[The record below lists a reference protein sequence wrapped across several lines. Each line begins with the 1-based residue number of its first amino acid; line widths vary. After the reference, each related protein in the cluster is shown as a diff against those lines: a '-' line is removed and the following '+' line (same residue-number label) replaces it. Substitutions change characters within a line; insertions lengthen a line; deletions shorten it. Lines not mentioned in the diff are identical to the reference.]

1 MIEINDVA
9 CLLKTARWVKYM
21 LRLKIFHLLPR
32 VVDHGKCGDKRALQ
46 FQKWL
51 VCQRGENPR
60 RQRDDDGLFI
70 GEISSPLSFW
80 IVVVDIVSSPA
91 RLSARAFE
99 GSQRATD
106 NR

>member
-1 MIEINDVA
+1 MLVENNT
-9 CLLKTARWVKYM
+9 LHGVKYM
-21 LRLKIFHLLPR
+21 LRPKIFHLLPR
-32 VVDHGKCGDKRALQ
+32 VVDYGKCGDKRALQ

-60 RQRDDDGLFI
+60 RQRDDDGLLI

-80 IVVVDIVSSPA
+80 IIVVDTVSSPA
-91 RLSARAFE
+91 RLSARAIK
-99 GSQRATD
+99 GSQRATN